1 MTARDDGAVTDS
13 GGLAIDVRGLEK
25 SYDGVPA
32 VRGIDLQI
40 RTGEIFA
47 LLGPNGAG
55 KTTIVEILE
64 GYRSRDAGSVQ
75 VLGLDPSVDRRA
87 LTAKI
92 GIVLQSSGVDR
103 YLSVAETIEMYANYY
118 PKRRPTDELLALVGL
133 EPKRDARVLTLS
145 GGQQRRLDV
154 ALGLVGDPDLL
165 FLDEPTTGFDPTA
178 RRDAWQMVRNL
189 ADLGKTVLLTTHY
202 MDEAQHLA
210 DRVAVIANGRFVAEG
225 APSTL
230 AGRDTAQVQLV
241 LPLDGTD
248 LPTGEGWVRDREGR
262 AVLEVTRLPEA
273 LAALSAWAIATGST
287 LDGLEVVRPTLE
299 DVYLQLT
306 GSAHRTPEADPV
318 RRRRRR
324 QR

>member
-1 MTARDDGAVTDS
+1 VTNS

-40 RTGEIFA
+40 QTGEIFA

-64 GYRSRDAGSVQ
+64 GYRSRDAGSVR
-75 VLGLDPSVDRRA
+75 VLGLDPSIDRRA

-103 YLSVAETIEMYANYY
+103 YLSVAETIEMYASYY
-118 PKRRPTDELLALVGL
+118 PKRRPTDEILALVGL

-230 AGRDTAQVQLV
+230 AGRDTARVRLV
-241 LPLDGTD
+241 LPLVGDAA
-248 LPTGEGWVRDREGR
+248 LPSGEGWTRGDDR

-273 LAALSAWAIATGST
+273 LAALTAWALTTGST
-287 LDGLEVVRPTLE
+287 LDGLEIVRPTLE
-299 DVYLQLT
+299 DVYLELT
-306 GSAHRTPEADPV
+306 GAAHPVADADPV